1 MQTFDIIA
9 FFRMKKVL
17 VYNLDALLRTVI
29 HCLITNA
36 LIAFFILIY
45 SGTSHFHLF
54 FTSTLCV
61 DLIVLQIL
69 KDINVKH
76 YSREKG
82 LKMGPDNITVWNP
95 IEQVLHDF
103 FQLKFIQVVF
113 WQKNKKERNEAVLL
127 DFVQMRGGGP
137 CPNLL
142 STFHKLYI
150 LGQFGDGEGGG
161 DHCPNFLAHCVK
173 KKWYKRQKI
182 SLLIVN
188 IFRLLNSMI
197 YWSRWSVDLR

>member
-1 MQTFDIIA
+1 MLQTFNIIA

-95 IEQVLHDF
+95 IEQVLHEF
-103 FQLKFIQVVF
+103 FRFKFIQVVF
-113 WQKNKKERNEAVLL
+113 WQKTKHCQRHN
-127 DFVQMRGGGP
+127 GP
-137 CPNLL
+137 EGWVHITQILIKFHLQNLE
-142 STFHKLYI
+142 
-150 LGQFGDGEGGG
+150 Q
-161 DHCPNFLAHCVK
+161 V
-173 KKWYKRQKI
+173 
-182 SLLIVN
+182 
-188 IFRLLNSMI
+188 
-197 YWSRWSVDLR
+197 

>member
-1 MQTFDIIA
+1 
-9 FFRMKKVL
+9 MKKVL

-95 IEQVLHDF
+95 IEQVLHEF

-113 WQKNKKERNEAVLL
+113 WQKNKKQKGKVPRENVAVLL

-137 CPNLL
+137 AQIFCPLFTNCIYWVNL
-142 STFHKLYI
+142 HLYSYFFS
-150 LGQFGDGEGGG
+150 G
-161 DHCPNFLAHCVK
+161 N
-173 KKWYKRQKI
+173 
-182 SLLIVN
+182 
-188 IFRLLNSMI
+188 RLLVTKETCLILLN
-197 YWSRWSVDLR
+197 YWSPSDKRDR

>member
-1 MQTFDIIA
+1 MQTFNIIA

-36 LIAFFILIY
+36 FIAFFILIY

-95 IEQVLHDF
+95 IEQVLREF

-113 WQKNKKERNEAVLL
+113 WHIA
-127 DFVQMRGGGP
+127 
-137 CPNLL
+137 
-142 STFHKLYI
+142 I
-150 LGQFGDGEGGG
+150 
-161 DHCPNFLAHCVK
+161 K

-182 SLLIVN
+182 SLLIIN
-188 IFRLLNSMI
+188 IFRLLNTMI